1 MIGHDVTQTGQLG
14 LGLVLVQESLVPIFF
29 YFITELF
36 FSHNVKMNS
45 YDDLED
51 ADRQDSNEQIDR
63 STLFQFKT
71 PGNSYELR

>member
-1 MIGHDVTQTGQLG
+1 MGHRGDNCPLT
-14 LGLVLVQESLVPIFF
+14 P
-29 YFITELF
+29 ELF

-51 ADRQDSNEQIDR
+51 AERQDSNEQIDR

-71 PGNSYELR
+71 PENSNELRYF

>member
-1 MIGHDVTQTGQLG
+1 
-14 LGLVLVQESLVPIFF
+14 
-29 YFITELF
+29 
-36 FSHNVKMNS
+36 MNS

-71 PGNSYELR
+71 PENSNELRYVWKKWDLSDVVGVESLCSWLKH